1 MRPFIQQRLG
11 NTSTGVEKTPGGP
24 GKLLKIMKHLHGRGE
39 DTNILLKNIDRNPN
53 VVS

>member
-1 MRPFIQQRLG
+1 MR
-11 NTSTGVEKTPGGP
+11 NTSTGVEKTQRDQIVHIVGE
-24 GKLLKIMKHLHGRGE
+24 KHLHGRGE

>member
-1 MRPFIQQRLG
+1 
-11 NTSTGVEKTPGGP
+11 VEKTVIMTFGFFP
-24 GKLLKIMKHLHGRGE
+24 GKKHLHGRGE